1 MSRQDTE
8 GANDAP
14 EAENPPDLPSRE
26 VTEGPERAPH
36 RAMFRAMGFD
46 DEDLSSPMVG
56 VANPAADVTPCNVH
70 LDDVAE
76 GAIEGV
82 DGAGGMPIEFG
93 TITISDAISMG
104 TEGMR
109 ASLISREV
117 IADSVELVAF
127 GERLDALVTVAGCDK
142 NLPGMLMAAI
152 RTDLPSVFCYGGS
165 ILPGE
170 HEGRDVTVQHVF
182 EGVGSYAQGE
192 MSREELDEL
201 ERNACPGAGSC
212 GGMFT
217 ANTMASI
224 SEALGLAPLGSASPP
239 AESEGRTRVAE
250 RAGELALDAVEQDRR
265 PSDILTRAS
274 FENAIAVQ
282 VAMGGSTNAVL
293 HLLALAA
300 EAGIDLSIDDFDEI
314 SRRTPKIANLQPGG
328 SRVMKDLHDAGG
340 VPVVIRRLV
349 EAGLFDG
356 DAATVTGRTVSEEL
370 AELDLP
376 ADETL
381 DDMPESRRASGA
393 SEGQGPS
400 GNRKP
405 AASGDSQ
412 NAQRS
417 VGADF
422 LRPVDDPFHEEG
434 AIKVLKGNLAPDG
447 AVLKVTGEDKFHHE
461 GPARVF
467 ESEEAAMQY
476 VQEGDLQSGDVIVIR
491 NEGPRGGPGMRE
503 MLGVTAAVVGQG
515 HEDDVAM
522 VTDGRFSGA
531 TRGPMIGHVA
541 PESFAG
547 GPLGA
552 LEDGDHVTID
562 IPSRRLDVDLPDEE
576 IECRLDEREPPDP
589 AYTGGVLAKYG
600 AAFGSAAAGAV
611 TNPGVRGDR

>member
-1 MSRQDTE
+1 MSKQDTRD
-8 GANDAP
+8 GD
-14 EAENPPDLPSRE
+14 EAGGGGKSPDLRSSE
-26 VTEGPERAPH
+26 VTEGAERAPH

-70 LDDVAE
+70 LDRVAD
-76 GAIEGV
+76 GAIDGV
-82 DGAGGMPIEFG
+82 DDAGGMPIEFG

-109 ASLISREV
+109 ASLISREL

-152 RTDLPSVFCYGGS
+152 RTDLPSVFLYGGS
-165 ILPGE
+165 ILPGQ

-182 EGVGSYAQGE
+182 EGVGTYAQGE

-250 RAGELALDAVEQDRR
+250 RAGELALDAVENDRK
-265 PSDILTRAS
+265 PSDILSRAS

-293 HLLALAA
+293 HLLALAQ
-300 EAGIDLSIDDFDEI
+300 EAGIDLTIDDFDEI
-314 SRRTPKIANLQPGG
+314 SRRTPKIVNLQPGG
-328 SRVMKDLHDAGG
+328 SRVMKDLHDIGG

-356 DAATVTGRTVSEEL
+356 DAMTVTGRTIAEEL
-370 AELDLP
+370 ETLDLP
-376 ADETL
+376 ADSTL
-381 DDMPESRRASGA
+381 DDT
-393 SEGQGPS
+393 
-400 GNRKP
+400 
-405 AASGDSQ
+405 
-412 NAQRS
+412 
-417 VGADF
+417 DF
-422 LRPVDDPFHEEG
+422 VHPVDDPYQDEG
-434 AIKVLKGNLAPDG
+434 AIKILKGNLAPDG
-447 AVLKVTGEDKFHHE
+447 AVLKVTGEDQFHHE

-467 ESEEAAMQY
+467 ESEEDAMQY
-476 VQEGDLQSGDVIVIR
+476 VQEGGIESGDVIVIR

-541 PESFAG
+541 PESFVG
-547 GPLGA
+547 GPLAA

-562 IPSRRLDVDLPDEE
+562 IPERSLDVDLPDEE
-576 IECRLDEREPPDP
+576 IEARLADRDRPEP
-589 AYTGGVLAKYG
+589 AYAGGVLGKYG
-600 AAFGSAAAGAV
+600 ALFGSAADGAV
-611 TNPGVRGDR
+611 TNPGLER